1 MLSTPPAFILSQ
13 DQTLVKSVCFWS
25 KSLASNFVTLLTV
38 LVLFLNCSL
47 ASNCYA
53 LGSFASSFMGFAQS
67 SLMQTFESKLSPFPS
82 RSAVLS
88 FQKFS
93 GNSFIV
99 IYCLIINVLCSLAT
113 ARLEYHSLFSLSTP
127 FLKNFA
133 KFFQTISTIQK
144 LQKDRLRD
152 TPQSP
157 FSSSKTL

>member
-1 MLSTPPAFILSQ
+1 MRQVTHALLTRPPLSHSLVRKLQSASFDLHVLSTPPAFILSQ
-13 DQTLVKSVCFWS
+13 DQTLVKSVCSRS

-38 LVLFLNCSL
+38 LRFDINCLFLNLFSRFEL
-47 ASNCYA
+47 YMHSKA
-53 LGSFASSFMGFAQS
+53 LLSRSCGFAQS

-113 ARLEYHSLFSLSTP
+113 ARLEYHSLFSLSTL
-127 FLKNFA
+127 F
-133 KFFQTISTIQK
+133 
-144 LQKDRLRD
+144 
-152 TPQSP
+152 
-157 FSSSKTL
+157 